1 MNLIQEILFVRHWEA
16 DKGTYFRNKLI
27 WQNQQL
33 HLSPAADIDS
43 SDCLCFF
50 FLVVGADFLL
60 PFLPWLFFLLNTIF
74 NWYSMAQLWN
84 CLFTFQIRD
93 SYDNNVIGQF

>member
-1 MNLIQEILFVRHWEA
+1 MCHWEA

-33 HLSPAADIDS
+33 LLSPAADIDS
-43 SDCLCFF
+43 SVCVF

-60 PFLPWLFFLLNTIF
+60 PFLPWLI
-74 NWYSMAQLWN
+74 S
-84 CLFTFQIRD
+84 
-93 SYDNNVIGQF
+93 S